1 MGWGFGLQ
9 EDRSRCLLGFI
20 FFQCH
25 GVVSPQTYGR
35 NSGMLQE
42 FGNALS
48 FVVLAAIIPP
58 LVFFV
63 GKFFRPSFPHEGKLT
78 TYECGEIP
86 TGSAYV
92 MFNNRFYLVA
102 IVFLVFDVEIA
113 LLFPVLLLFREAI
126 DIGGATALQV
136 FSLAFAFLGVLFV
149 GLIYEWKTGDIDWV
163 KDADDRRGLLADED
177 KQAREIRTT

>member
-1 MGWGFGLQ
+1 M
-9 EDRSRCLLGFI
+9 E
-20 FFQCH
+20 
-25 GVVSPQTYGR
+25 TYGR

-48 FVVLAAIIPP
+48 FVLLAAILPP
-58 LVFFV
+58 LILFI

-78 TYECGEIP
+78 TYECGELP
-86 TGSAYV
+86 EGSAYV

-102 IVFLVFDVEIA
+102 IVFLVFDVEVA

-126 DIGGATALQV
+126 EIGGHAATQV
-136 FSLAFAFLGVLFV
+136 FALAFAFLGVLFV

-163 KDADDRRGLLADED
+163 RDAEDRRKHLETLEKAP
-177 KQAREIRTT
+177 Q